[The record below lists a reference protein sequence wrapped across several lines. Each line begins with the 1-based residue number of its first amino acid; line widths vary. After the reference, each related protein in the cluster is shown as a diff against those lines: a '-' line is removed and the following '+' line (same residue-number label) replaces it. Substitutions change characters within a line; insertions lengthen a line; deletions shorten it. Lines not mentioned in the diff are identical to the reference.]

1 MEGLSFPRKRET
13 RIENNGFRIKRGMTT
28 AQIPHN
34 RALVYWI
41 WFGYQELYLY
51 CSSLSKVRPA
61 GLKQTNEIRT
71 RTTPEINSRIL
82 FRGSLQRLSHCGM
95 AASTDWPFDSSIR
108 ALRAA
113 ANCRLMALG

>member
-13 RIENNGFRIKRGMTT
+13 RIENNGFRIKCGMTT
-28 AQIPHN
+28 TRIPHN

-41 WFGYQELYLY
+41 WFGYQELNLY
-51 CSSLSKVRPA
+51 CSSLSKVRST

-82 FRGSLQRLSHCGM
+82 FLGSLQRLSHCGM
-95 AASTDWPFDSSIR
+95 AASAGCPFASSPG

-113 ANCRLMALG
+113 ANCRLLALG